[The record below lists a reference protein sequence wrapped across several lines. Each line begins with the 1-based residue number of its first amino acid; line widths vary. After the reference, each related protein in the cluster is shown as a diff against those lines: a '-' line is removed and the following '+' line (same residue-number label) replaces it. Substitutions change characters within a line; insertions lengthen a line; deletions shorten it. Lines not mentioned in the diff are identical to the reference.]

1 MGQCKGGE
9 GEGSVLDCALT
20 PPGFLQVLSAG
31 AVCTPEHAPH
41 IPTSCCSHPQTPY
54 RPQAVLHP
62 PPLPPRLAAPTPGS
76 LQVQAL
82 STANGEQVWSDSVA
96 APRNASVPR
105 VGEPALIEL
114 SAAHLGTYKKKDKG
128 DGFR

>member
-1 MGQCKGGE
+1 M
-9 GEGSVLDCALT
+9 L
-20 PPGFLQVLSAG
+20 P
-31 AVCTPEHAPH
+31 
-41 IPTSCCSHPQTPY
+41 
-54 RPQAVLHP
+54 RP
-62 PPLPPRLAAPTPGS
+62 AAPTPGS